1 MAVPPFDK
9 LRAVSP
15 VEPLDEQIIEQL
27 GLRRERSWSI
37 YDHPNLIRAAS
48 VLCFLIAWE
57 FYGRR
62 TDPLLLAYPTAVAW
76 AAIQLIRTGELLRQL
91 LVSLATLGVGFGISV
106 ALGVGLG
113 LVMGRSRSAE
123 AALAPHMNAL
133 YATPQV
139 ALTPLLMMWF
149 GLGFTVKAV
158 IIFLFAF
165 FPILIN
171 TASGVK
177 NVSASMVEVGRAYMA
192 SERQILLKVV
202 FPAALPFIMAGVRLA
217 VGRAVVGM
225 VVAELFTA
233 ITGLGAMLTLYGN
246 LFETAKMFVVIIVLG
261 LLGVALIRATQALE
275 SRMARWKETERA
287 TR

>member
-1 MAVPPFDK
+1 MADLP
-9 LRAVSP
+9 R
-15 VEPLDEQIIEQL
+15 DEQLIEEL
-27 GLRRERSWSI
+27 NLRRKRPWSL
-37 YDHPNLIRAAS
+37 YDYPNLIRAAS
-48 VLCFLIAWE
+48 VAIFLAAWE

-62 TDPLLLAYPTAVAW
+62 TDPILLTYPTAVVW
-76 AAIQLIRTGELLRQL
+76 AAVQLIWSGELFRQL
-91 LVSLATLGVGFGISV
+91 LVSLASLAAAFGASLV
-106 ALGVGLG
+106 LGVGLG
-113 LVMGRSRSAE
+113 LAIGRWRLAE
-123 AALAPHMNAL
+123 AVLDPHINAL

-149 GLGFTVKAV
+149 GLGFWVKV
-158 IIFLFAF
+158 VLIFLFAF

-192 SERQILLKVV
+192 SPSQILFKVV
-202 FPAALPFIMAGVRLA
+202 FPAAIPFIMAGVRLA

-225 VVAELFTA
+225 IVAELFTA

-261 LLGVALIRATQALE
+261 LLGVGLIQATQALE
-275 SRMARWKETERA
+275 RRMARWKETERA
-287 TR
+287 VS

>member
-1 MAVPPFDK
+1 MA
-9 LRAVSP
+9 ASS
-15 VEPLDEQIIEQL
+15 DEQIIAEL
-27 GLRRERSWSI
+27 GLRRDRSWSI
-37 YDHPNLIRAAS
+37 YDYPNLIRAAS
-48 VLCFLIAWE
+48 VLCFLAAWE

-62 TDPLLLAYPTAVAW
+62 TDPLLLTYPTAVLS
-76 AAIQLIRTGELLRQL
+76 AALQLIRTGELPRQL
-91 LVSLATLGVGFGISV
+91 MVSLATLGVGFGFALV
-106 ALGVGLG
+106 LGVGFG
-113 LVMGRSRSAE
+113 LMMGRSRLAE
-123 AALAPHMNAL
+123 AALDPHMNAL

-139 ALTPLLMMWF
+139 ALIPLLMMWL
-149 GLGFTVKAV
+149 GLGFTIKAS

-165 FPILIN
+165 FPILMN

-177 NVSASMVEVGRAYMA
+177 NVGASMVEVGRAYMA
-192 SERQILLKVV
+192 SHRQILFKIIL
-202 FPAALPFIMAGVRLA
+202 PAALPYIMAGVRIA

-275 SRMARWKETERA
+275 KRMARWKETERA
-287 TR
+287 IQ

>member
-1 MAVPPFDK
+1 MAASF
-9 LRAVSP
+9 S
-15 VEPLDEQIIEQL
+15 DEQIIAEL
-27 GLRRERSWSI
+27 GLRRERSRSLCD
-37 YDHPNLIRAAS
+37 YPNLIRAAS
-48 VLCFLIAWE
+48 VLCFLAAWE
-57 FYGRR
+57 VYGRR
-62 TDPLLLAYPTAVAW
+62 TDPILLTYPTAVVV
-76 AAIQLIRTGELLRQL
+76 AAFQLIGTGELPRQL
-91 LVSLATLGVGFGISV
+91 MASLLTLGVGFGLAIV
-106 ALGVGLG
+106 LGVGLG
-113 LVMGRSRSAE
+113 LIMGRSRIAE
-123 AALAPHMNAL
+123 AALDPHMNAL

-139 ALTPLLMMWF
+139 ALIPLLMLWF

-171 TASGVK
+171 TASGVR
-177 NVSASMVEVGRAYMA
+177 NVSGSMMEVGRAYMA
-192 SERQILLKVV
+192 SHRQILVKIVV
-202 FPAALPFIMAGVRLA
+202 PAALPFIMAGLRLA

-275 SRMARWKETERA
+275 NRMARWKETERA
-287 TR
+287 TK